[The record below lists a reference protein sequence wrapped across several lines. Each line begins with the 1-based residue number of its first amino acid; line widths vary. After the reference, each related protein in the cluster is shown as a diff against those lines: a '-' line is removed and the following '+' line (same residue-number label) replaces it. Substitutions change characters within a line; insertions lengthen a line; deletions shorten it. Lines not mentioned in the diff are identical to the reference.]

1 MSTERSTTDT
11 VIPRHVL
18 PLVNEMMAESPAV
31 VIQGARQVGKSTL
44 LQQIMQQRPG
54 RLLSLD
60 DDTILRAAKAS
71 PTEFVRQD
79 AGSVLAVDEV
89 QRAPELLVAIK
100 AAIDTDRRPGRFLLT
115 GSADLLHLSGANESL
130 AGRAETVTL
139 WGLSQGERIGVM
151 DQFITNLMT
160 GVQMVGQ
167 RYEPADYATL
177 IAQGGYPEAIKRSP
191 AGRARW
197 FDNYARSVI
206 DHDASN
212 ISDLTSYDRLDVL
225 LRLLAAQTSG
235 ELVLARVARDT
246 GIPERSLPPYLRLLD
261 DLYLTKRL
269 TPWGRNLAK
278 RVIGKPKAH
287 LADTGLA
294 AHMSG
299 VTESMLAD
307 VIQRPQLG
315 GLIESFVLS
324 ELVKQCEWSQTPHRL
339 YHFRDTTGPEVDI
352 IAELNDGRVIG
363 IEVKGASRLGSEDF
377 KGLSYLREKLGS
389 QFIQGVVLYTGI
401 EGLPWGPG
409 LCALP
414 ISTLWQCSGV
424 DE

>member
-1 MSTERSTTDT
+1 MSNEPLTSGTM
-11 VIPRHVL
+11 IPRHVL
-18 PLVNEMMAESPAV
+18 PLVSEMMAESPAV

-44 LQQIMQQRPG
+44 VQQIMQQHPG

-60 DDTILRAAKAS
+60 DDTVLRAAKAS

-79 AGSVLAVDEV
+79 VGGVLAIDEV

-115 GSADLLHLSGANESL
+115 GSAELLHLSGANESL

-139 WGLSQGERIGVM
+139 WGLSQGERIGVL
-151 DQFITNLMT
+151 DQFIASLMA
-160 GVQMVGQ
+160 GVQMVGR
-167 RYEPADYATL
+167 RYEPVDYALL
-177 IAQGGYPEAIKRSP
+177 IAQGGYPEAIKRSL

-212 ISDLTSYDRLDVL
+212 LSGLTSFDRLDVL

-269 TPWGRNLAK
+269 APWGRNLAK
-278 RVIGKPKAH
+278 RVVGKPKAH

-299 VTESMLAD
+299 VTEAMLAD
-307 VIQRPQLG
+307 VIQRPKLG
-315 GLIESFVLS
+315 GLLESFVLS
-324 ELVKQCEWSQTPHRL
+324 ELVKQREWSQTPHRL
-339 YHFRDTTGPEVDI
+339 YHFRDATGPEVDI
-352 IAELNDGRVIG
+352 IAELSDGRVIG
-363 IEVKGASRLGSEDF
+363 IEVKGASRLGNEDF
-377 KGLSYLREKLGS
+377 KGLSYLQQKLGN
-389 QFIQGVVLYTGI
+389 QFIQGVVLYTGVD
-401 EGLPWGPG
+401 GLSWGPG

-414 ISTLWQCSGV
+414 VSAVWQYSTV
-424 DE
+424 F